1 MFKLAIEIH
10 CNIMQADHRIKYLRA
25 SDDFPPLS
33 DCRTDG
39 LLAAGGDL
47 SPGRLVKAYSSGIF
61 PWYDISTP
69 IMWYSPETRCLLKPG
84 LFRTSSSLKQ
94 KLKNGHFTFSFD
106 KDFAS
111 VIQFCAGVKRKQE
124 SGTWIT
130 PAMIDAYTELHK
142 TGLAHSVEVWHED
155 RLAGGLYGVSLG
167 KAFFGES
174 MFHLVSDA
182 SKAALYYLCTKLDE
196 KGFHFIDAQMPTS
209 HLLSL
214 GAFTVSRDEYI
225 SLLKSALEAAPI
237 RGSWNQ
243 F

>member
-1 MFKLAIEIH
+1 MVMKT
-10 CNIMQADHRIKYLRA
+10 DHRIKYLRT

-33 DCRTDG
+33 DCRADG

-61 PWYDISTP
+61 PWYDASTP
-69 IMWYSPETRCLLKPG
+69 ILWYSPETRCLLKPG
-84 LFRTSSSLKQ
+84 SFRTSSSLKQ

-106 KDFAS
+106 KDFTR
-111 VIQFCAGVKRKQE
+111 VIQFCAEVRRKQE

-130 PAMIDAYTELHK
+130 PAMIAAYTGLH
-142 TGLAHSVEVWHED
+142 TLGLAHSVEVWHEN

-174 MFHLVSDA
+174 MFHLVNDA
-182 SKAALYYLCTKLDE
+182 SKAALYYLCTKLAE
-196 KGFHFIDAQMPTS
+196 KGFLFIDAQLPTP

-214 GAFTVSRDEYI
+214 GAYTVSRNDYI
-225 SLLKSALEAAPI
+225 RLLMIALEADTS

>member
-1 MFKLAIEIH
+1 MH
-10 CNIMQADHRIKYLRA
+10 SGQRIKYLRK
-25 SDDFPPLS
+25 SDEFPPLS
-33 DCRTDG
+33 ECRADG

-69 IMWYSPETRCLLKPG
+69 VLWYSPGTRCLLNPG
-84 LFRTSSSLKQ
+84 SFRTSSSMKQ

-106 KDFAS
+106 KDFS
-111 VIQFCAGVKRKQE
+111 RVIQFCAEVKRKQE

-130 PAMIDAYTELHK
+130 PAMIAAYTGLH
-142 TGLAHSVEVWHED
+142 TLGLAHSVEVWHEN

-174 MFHLVSDA
+174 MFHLVNDA
-182 SKAALYYLCTKLDE
+182 SKAALYYLCTKLAE
-196 KGFHFIDAQMPTS
+196 KGFHFIDAQLPTP

-214 GAFTVSRDEYI
+214 GAYTVSRDEYI
-225 SLLKSALEAAPI
+225 RLLMQALEDDTI